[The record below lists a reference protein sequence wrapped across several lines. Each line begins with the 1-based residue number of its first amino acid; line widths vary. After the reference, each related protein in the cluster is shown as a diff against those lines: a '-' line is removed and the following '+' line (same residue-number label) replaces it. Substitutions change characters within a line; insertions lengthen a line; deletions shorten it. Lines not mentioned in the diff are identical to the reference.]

1 MTQITFKNNPI
12 KLSGSEV
19 NEGDIAPNFTVL
31 DNSLNQITLDDYK
44 NKKKLISVIPSID
57 TGVCDSHLSF
67 GRNYGLVM
75 DELRLLARSVFVLNE
90 NNKVVYK
97 EIVSEGT
104 NYPDFEA
111 ALKAYRNI

>member
-1 MTQITFKNNPI
+1 
-12 KLSGSEV
+12 
-19 NEGDIAPNFTVL
+19 
-31 DNSLNQITLDDYK
+31 
-44 NKKKLISVIPSID
+44 
-57 TGVCDSHLSF
+57 
-67 GRNYGLVM
+67 M

-111 ALKAYRNI
+111 ALKLTEIFSHFELLTVKVLVSILVRVVN